1 MQKYHN
7 MPKNQNYLDNK
18 VIKALKKRHTVNC
31 RACSSHAPR
40 TISTSTAYEHGVVF
54 PTLPPTQK
62 MPPTLTASDK
72 TDKKRVFCLKSGIF
86 SGTKQMFNENK
97 CLTLRHKNQ

>member
-1 MQKYHN
+1 

-18 VIKALKKRHTVNC
+18 VIKTLKKQHTVSC
-31 RACSSHAPR
+31 RACSSHASR
-40 TISTSTAYEHGVVF
+40 TMSPSNGNGNGAIF
-54 PTLPPTQK
+54 PALPLTQK
-62 MPPTLTASDK
+62 TPPTLTASDK

>member
-18 VIKALKKRHTVNC
+18 VIKALKKRHTVSC

-40 TISTSTAYEHGVVF
+40 TMSPSNGNGNSAII
-54 PTLPPTQK
+54 PTPPLTQK
-62 MPPTLTASDK
+62 SPLAQATSDK
-72 TDKKRVFCLKSGIF
+72 TDKKRGFCLQSGIF
-86 SGTKQMFNENK
+86 SRTKQMFNENK

>member
-1 MQKYHN
+1 

-18 VIKALKKRHTVNC
+18 VIKALKKRHSVSC
-31 RACSSHAPR
+31 RACWSHAPR

-72 TDKKRVFCLKSGIF
+72 TDKKRGFCLQSGIF
-86 SGTKQMFNENK
+86 SRTKQMFNENK

>member
-18 VIKALKKRHTVNC
+18 VIKALKKRHTVSC
-31 RACSSHAPR
+31 RACLSHAPR
-40 TISTSTAYEHGVVF
+40 TTSPSTAHEHGAIF

-72 TDKKRVFCLKSGIF
+72 TDKKTCFCLSRGYFPRRNRRLMKI
-86 SGTKQMFNENK
+86 NA
-97 CLTLRHKNQ
+97 